1 MQYLLVS
8 DQSDLYR
15 YLLINGQILFPIFQ
29 LKTRPPIGW
38 HTGSTNQSPWF
49 PIDLNMIW
57 PLIFWWNPSLN
68 LIADWFGLQGV
79 VFSCSIFYQQIY
91 KYIKA
96 KLPRLY
102 LATKYSWCRLSWASF
117 IISTVDDEK
126 LRFIKWCCIV
136 RWNGPKHVLI
146 FQENSPTVN
155 FFAVFFSRQITKKTW
170 ILTTFCMISCFVVTI
185 FRKDFSLQLIVTIY
199 CNK

>member
-1 MQYLLVS
+1 M
-8 DQSDLYR
+8 
-15 YLLINGQILFPIFQ
+15 
-29 LKTRPPIGW
+29 
-38 HTGSTNQSPWF
+38 
-49 PIDLNMIW
+49 
-57 PLIFWWNPSLN
+57 
-68 LIADWFGLQGV
+68 IADWLGLQGV
-79 VFSCSIFYQQIY
+79 VFSCSIFYHQIY

-136 RWNGPKHVLI
+136 CWNGPKHVLI